1 MTAPLFVVGADLL
14 ADGGDTVRLDGS
26 EGRHA
31 ADVQRIGPGES
42 LLLADGA
49 GTWARCTV
57 LSAHRGGL
65 DLRIESRGTHPA
77 PAVRHVLVQA
87 LAKGDRDLQAVE
99 SATELEVDE
108 VVPWQ
113 ADRSIVRWRGERGA
127 KSRRRWEQQVL
138 AAAKQARRTRV
149 PEVAELVG
157 RPALLERVAA
167 ADLALV
173 LHEEAD
179 EPLTTALAGLP
190 TPDRDAAAAGPEVL
204 VVVGPE
210 GGITPDELTA
220 LVSAGARPVRLGRA
234 VLRTST
240 AGAAALAL
248 LNAAGRWR

>member
-57 LSAHRGGL
+57 LSAHRGAL

-113 ADRSIVRWRGERGA
+113 ADRSIVRCGGSGA
-127 KSRRRWEQQVL
+127 PSRAAGGSSRCSPPPSRRSRTPTPNRHRTD
-138 AAAKQARRTRV
+138 AA
-149 PEVAELVG
+149 G
-157 RPALLERVAA
+157 
-167 ADLALV
+167 
-173 LHEEAD
+173 
-179 EPLTTALAGLP
+179 ALAP
-190 TPDRDAAAAGPEVL
+190 PH
-204 VVVGPE
+204 
-210 GGITPDELTA
+210 
-220 LVSAGARPVRLGRA
+220 RA
-234 VLRTST
+234 C
-240 AGAAALAL
+240 
-248 LNAAGRWR
+248 

>member
-1 MTAPLFVVGADLL
+1 MTAPLFVVGPELL
-14 ADGGDTVRLDGS
+14 ADDVSGLRLDGP

-31 ADVQRIGPGES
+31 ADVQRLAPGET
-42 LLLADGA
+42 LVLADGR

-57 LSAHRGGL
+57 VAAHRGAL
-65 DLRIESRGTHPA
+65 DLHVEARGSDPEPA
-77 PAVRHVLVQA
+77 TRHVLVQA
-87 LAKGDRDLQAVE
+87 LAKGDRDLLAVE

-138 AAAKQARRTRV
+138 SAGKQARRTRL
-149 PEVAELVG
+149 PEVADLVG
-157 RPALLERVAA
+157 RAGLLQRVAA
-167 ADLALV
+167 ADLTLV
-173 LHEEAD
+173 LHEEAV
-179 EPLTTALAGLP
+179 EPLAAALA
-190 TPDRDAAAAGPEVL
+190 DRPEDGDPAEVL

-220 LVSAGARPVRLGRA
+220 LVAGGARPVRLGRS

-248 LNAAGRWR
+248 LNARWRWR